1 VQIISIAG
9 AKNWETYNIMNCNT
23 LTMRDYTNKIQQTKK
38 NLQFFPN
45 PTNLNFLNKIKSALL
60 NKIAKSDRSRM
71 FEKKSGNLKMKKKI
85 YALIRFLMGAF

>member
-1 VQIISIAG
+1 MQIISIAG
-9 AKNWETYNIMNCNT
+9 AKNWETYNIMNCNA
-23 LTMRDYTNKIQQTKK
+23 LTMREYTNKIEQTNK

-71 FEKKSGNLKMKKKI
+71 FEKKSGNLKMKKK
-85 YALIRFLMGAF
+85 FTH

>member
-1 VQIISIAG
+1 MQIISIAG
-9 AKNWETYNIMNCNT
+9 AKNWETYNIMNCNA
-23 LTMRDYTNKIQQTKK
+23 LTMREYTNKIEQTNK

-71 FEKKSGNLKMKKKI
+71 FEKKSGNLKMKKI
-85 YALIRFLMGAF
+85 YALIRFLMGVF